1 MGQGGNLKGVGALA
15 SKAGVKG
22 LGVHGTEEFKGR
34 GHEMRAHPHSFL
46 TQFFSVFEGLRFK
59 KSECRERVLV
69 SEKKSP
75 RMYKDRDS

>member
-1 MGQGGNLKGVGALA
+1 
-15 SKAGVKG
+15 
-22 LGVHGTEEFKGR
+22 
-34 GHEMRAHPHSFL
+34 MRAHPHSFL